1 MKSVLF
7 TFIVLMT
14 LNACSIN
21 KLAVRQMTPIFE
33 ESAIALYEEDDLPL
47 AEQALAS
54 NLKLLEGLLRND
66 PQNHSLLMLL
76 TQAYAGYALG
86 FVEDRSPRRARVFYL
101 RAREYARRALN
112 DPAVETRDPEQ
123 LQKRIAAM
131 EDEKM
136 PALFWY
142 AFAWAGYINLSLDEP
157 KALLELPLVEVIME
171 RIGQWNPAYFNGAVY
186 LFKGSIYGVK
196 PRIMGGNPE
205 KARELF
211 EKNLEITKG
220 RFLLTYV
227 YLARFYAAKVLDE
240 AAFDAYLQKVLSFD
254 LNKAPSLRLF
264 NAIARDKAQ
273 RLMKM
278 KEELF

>member
-1 MKSVLF
+1 MKPVLF
-7 TFIVLMT
+7 TFFVLVT
-14 LNACSIN
+14 LSACSIN
-21 KLAVRQMTPIFE
+21 RLAVRQMTPIFE
-33 ESAIALYEEDDLPL
+33 ESAMALYEEDDLQL

-66 PQNHSLLMLL
+66 PRNHSLLMLL

-86 FVEDRSPRRARVFYL
+86 FVEDSSPQRAKGFYL
-101 RAREYARRALN
+101 RAREYARRAL
-112 DPAVETRDPEQ
+112 DDKGVETTDLE
-123 LQKRIAAM
+123 LLKKNVSVM
-131 EDEKM
+131 EAEKM

-157 KALLELPLVEVIME
+157 KALLELPRVEVIME
-171 RIGQWNPAYFNGAVY
+171 RIAGWNPAYFNGAVY

-211 EKNLEITKG
+211 EKNLEITGG

-240 AAFDAYLQKVLSFD
+240 EAFDGYLQKVLSFD
-254 LNKAPSLRLF
+254 LNKAPSLKLF
-264 NAIARDKAQ
+264 NAIARDKAK
-273 RLMKM
+273 RLLTM